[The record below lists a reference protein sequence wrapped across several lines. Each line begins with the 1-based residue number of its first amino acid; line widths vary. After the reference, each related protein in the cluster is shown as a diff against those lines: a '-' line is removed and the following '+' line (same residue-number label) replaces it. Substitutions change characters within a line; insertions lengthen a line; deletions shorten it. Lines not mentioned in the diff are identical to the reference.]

1 MKHLAKRSMSFL
13 LALVLCLSLLS
24 GICFHASA
32 ATVEYRYG
40 STSEYSQCS
49 NVIYNWGKR
58 GELAT
63 FLSPNAEKFYK
74 DNNTSYSALS
84 QLTGSST
91 ESAVPNSK
99 LFTTLRTLMTNNH
112 SYVNNYNQ
120 SRDMFAFTDCEGSA
134 LSSTKI
140 SSFYSGAQIG
150 PGWDSGSTWNREHTW
165 PNSKG
170 DANGNGENDIMMLRP
185 ASSSENSGR
194 NNTAYGESSSYYN
207 PNKASGG
214 TYDLRGDVARIVL
227 YVYVRWQDTSSE
239 AAVLFGT
246 NGVIESKEVM
256 LKWMEE
262 DPVDTWEMGR
272 NDSVQSITGTR
283 NVFVDYPELG
293 FLLYGTSVPA
303 DYQSP
308 SNNSGTGGDTETVT
322 VAFMENGKQTK
333 TYSVTPGQ
341 SVEMPAA
348 TVTPDSGYSF
358 AGWVT
363 NTLEE
368 TTAKP
373 ANVYLPGS
381 TLAATDQTYYALY
394 TRIDTTGGGTSSDV
408 FKLHTGS
415 ITEGDYLIVSDSGAM
430 STAVNGTST
439 RRDVVNVNISD
450 DTISSPSAD
459 LIWHIAPSGTS
470 YTIYNSAESKYLA
483 GTGAKTAGTSLNKN
497 ITDYTQWTITAG
509 DPVVI
514 ENDGNKAKE
523 VNYLLRRNSTYG
535 FACYAASTGS
545 DLTLY
550 KATTGTTYYSTV
562 FGDACAHA
570 TTTTNTVDATCTEN
584 GSITVTCSSCGE
596 VLSTTVI
603 TATGHSYETVV
614 TPPTAES
621 EGYTTYICS
630 ICGYSYNSDFV
641 PALGYDY
648 TVSFSVPAGIGAVED
663 MIGNKSGITLPSV
676 GAPAGY
682 TFAGWTNQPLEETT
696 EEPSVFTG
704 TYIPTENTTLYAL
717 YTRKEISGSGSG
729 DYEKVS
735 AAPADW
741 AGEYVIVYED
751 GSCVFDSSLTKLD
764 AANNYKSV
772 TISDGTIAAS
782 EAEPYK
788 FTIEAVS
795 GGYSIQSAS
804 GYYIGATGNSNSLNA
819 STSTAYANTL
829 SVNDDG
835 TVNVLGSGGAY
846 LRYNSASNQQ
856 RFRYYKSSTYTGQ
869 KAICLYKKS
878 AGSTVIYYATL
889 TPASV
894 ASVSGVEYTSFEKA
908 YAQGNADSN
917 GWCCVKLLADVSVSN
932 LTLDHDLYIDLNGFD
947 LELNIG
953 EIKNDALIY
962 GLDSTTDSFDATSWG
977 KLSLSGVDVRVNPYA
992 ADLEGH
998 RYVTAAEADGSWSF
1012 HGYLVQMVAVSLKPG
1027 ADALGY
1033 KARFFGDSVAS
1044 SMVTSYGFHIA
1055 VENGRAKTV
1064 TKEEALENG
1073 QSFSL
1078 RLQGIMEA
1086 NGGELYIDADAFVN
1100 FSNGATGMTYPQS
1113 TTMRQTLE
1121 TIEANLEYDANA
1133 YSAQQVAALQAYI
1146 TAFESKMTGWD
1157 IDTIKFWTAA

>member
-24 GICFHASA
+24 GVCFHASA

-40 STSEYSQCS
+40 STSEFSQCS

-194 NNTAYGESSSYYN
+194 NNTAYGESSGYYN

-246 NGVIESKEVM
+246 DGVIESKDVM

-272 NDSVQSITGTR
+272 NDSVESITGTR

-322 VAFMENGKQTK
+322 VAFMENGKQTNA
-333 TYSVTPGQ
+333 YSVTAGQ
-341 SVEMPAA
+341 SIEMPAA
-348 TVTPDSGYSF
+348 SVTPDSGYSF

-381 TLAATDQTYYALY
+381 TLAAADQTYYALY
-394 TRIDTTGGGTSSDV
+394 TRVDTTTGSGNIY
-408 FKLHTGS
+408 KLHTGNV
-415 ITEGDYLIVSDSGAM
+415 TEGDYIITYTDSTGTGAM
-430 STAVNGTST
+430 EATV
-439 RRDVVNVNISD
+439 
-450 DTISSPSAD
+450 SSNRFAYQLITVAD
-459 LIWHIAPSGTS
+459 NMIVGPDEAIVWHIAPNGD
-470 YTIYNSAESKYLA
+470 YFTIYNSGYAAASYTNNQVLFLNYVTDYCKWMISGSEAYDFVNLGNSKYLR
-483 GTGAKTAGTSLNKN
+483 K
-497 ITDYTQWTITAG
+497 
-509 DPVVI
+509 
-514 ENDGNKAKE
+514 
-523 VNYLLRRNSTYG
+523 NSTYG
-535 FACYAASTGS
+535 FSAYAHSTGGA
-545 DLTLY
+545 LTLY
-550 KATTGTTYYSTV
+550 KAATGTTYYSTV

-570 TTTTNTVDATCTEN
+570 ITTTNTVDATCTEN

-603 TATGHSYETVV
+603 TATGHSYDSGVCSVCGEAQPGAPTDGYVLV
-614 TPPTAES
+614 TPETATA
-621 EGYTTYICS
+621 GKYI
-630 ICGYSYNSDFV
+630 F
-641 PALGYDY
+641 
-648 TVSFSVPAGIGAVED
+648 GAVR
-663 MIGNKSGITLPSV
+663 
-676 GAPAGY
+676 
-682 TFAGWTNQPLEETT
+682 
-696 EEPSVFTG
+696 TG
-704 TYIPTENTTLYAL
+704 TYPTIYPATAAISGDWTVSNTAITVGNDRIAADQLPADAQVITLTGDNENGFTVGFEVNGTMKYLGYTDTTKSRKLALGTQYSTTLWKIVADPDGGVAL
-717 YTRKEISGSGSG
+717 ASSYGEKSYTISQNSTAATAIRGYYTGIIYTG
-729 DYEKVS
+729 IYLFREVE
-735 AAPADW
+735 APA
-741 AGEYVIVYED
+741 VQ
-751 GSCVFDSSLTKLD
+751 
-764 AANNYKSV
+764 N
-772 TISDGTIAAS
+772 
-782 EAEPYK
+782 
-788 FTIEAVS
+788 
-795 GGYSIQSAS
+795 
-804 GYYIGATGNSNSLNA
+804 
-819 STSTAYANTL
+819 
-829 SVNDDG
+829 
-835 TVNVLGSGGAY
+835 
-846 LRYNSASNQQ
+846 
-856 RFRYYKSSTYTGQ
+856 
-869 KAICLYKKS
+869 
-878 AGSTVIYYATL
+878 
-889 TPASV
+889 V
-894 ASVSGVEYTSFEKA
+894 ASVNGVEYTSFEKA

-1078 RLQGIMEA
+1078 RLQGIMAA

-1157 IDTIKFWTAA
+1157 IDTIKSWTAA